1 VPFSSRPAQ
10 AASVTLWADL
20 KLSADGAWIALLD
33 AAELR
38 FNSRS

>member
-1 VPFSSRPAQ
+1 VI
-10 AASVTLWADL
+10 LWADL